1 MLTKIEA
8 EVIYMG
14 SKEKLW
20 GYDWVHT
27 QSGKFIV
34 YLAATTR
41 SLEEIYHEFFSRWGL
56 SETKFN
62 ALLLLY
68 QAGEEGMAF
77 WELGEKM
84 LVTRA
89 NITGLMDRLEKGG
102 LVKRE
107 VNPEDRRSLIAKLTE
122 EAKELVTEILPEFKC
137 LNEQVISVLDE
148 EEKSQFINLLQKLN
162 NGIARD

>member
-1 MLTKIEA
+1 MS
-8 EVIYMG
+8 

-20 GYDWVHT
+20 GYEWVHT

-34 YLAATTR
+34 NLAATTK
-41 SLEEIYHEFFSRWGL
+41 SLEEKYHEFFSQWGI

-68 QAGEEGMAF
+68 QVGEEGMAF

-102 LVKRE
+102 MIKRE

-122 EAKELVTEILPEFKC
+122 EAKNLVEEILPEFKK

-148 EEKSQFINLLQKLN
+148 EEKNQLINLLQKLH
-162 NGIARD
+162 NGISRE